1 MYSLHYLYLLQ
12 IFLLYNK
19 KVLFIKMP
27 HKEKA
32 KCPKCNESINVI
44 PIIYGKPGSELIEM

>member
-1 MYSLHYLYLLQ
+1 MYSLHYLYFYSFCLLN
-12 IFLLYNK
+12 NK

-27 HKEKA
+27 HKEKV

>member
-1 MYSLHYLYLLQ
+1 
-12 IFLLYNK
+12 
-19 KVLFIKMP
+19 MP
-27 HKEKA
+27 HKEKV